1 MKMIK
6 NIIRKF
12 INSTIFDYI
21 SELEGRVNEL
31 EMENVSTTNA
41 LYELENRLQTKIDK
55 INPVVYN
62 IVNKDKDVRRT

>member
-12 INSTIFDYI
+12 INSIIFDYI
-21 SELEGRVNEL
+21 LELEGRVDEL

-41 LYELENRLQTKIDK
+41 LYEIENRLQAKIDK
-55 INPVVYN
+55 IRPVVYN
-62 IVNKDKDVRRT
+62 IVNKDKNV

>member
-21 SELEGRVNEL
+21 LELEGRVNEL

-41 LYELENRLQTKIDK
+41 LYEIENRLQAKIDK
-55 INPVVYN
+55 IRPVVYN
-62 IVNKDKDVRRT
+62 IVNKDKNV

>member
-41 LYELENRLQTKIDK
+41 LYEIENRLQAKIDK
-55 INPVVYN
+55 IRPVVYN
-62 IVNKDKDVRRT
+62 IVNKDKNV